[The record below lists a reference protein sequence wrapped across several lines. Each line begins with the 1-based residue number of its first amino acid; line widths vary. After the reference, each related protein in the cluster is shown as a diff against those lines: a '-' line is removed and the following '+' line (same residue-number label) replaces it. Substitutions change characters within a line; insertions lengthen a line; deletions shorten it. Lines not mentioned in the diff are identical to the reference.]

1 MEQSMSLAE
10 VRNPKTVKT
19 AHSLR
24 TLYFVRVIFSVIW
37 VALIF
42 ILVSTVTVASGAS
55 VLAGVL
61 LVIYPIWDVVATVF
75 DVRASRGAQS
85 TTPQL
90 VNIVIGT
97 VAALAMIVALI
108 SGLTAA
114 IVVFGAWASVSGAIQ
129 LFLALRRRRALGA
142 QWPMIIS
149 GALSLVAGFVFI
161 ASASSPKTGLAT
173 LAGYSAFGAFWYLI
187 AAIALTRS
195 ARSRSAAAGS

>member
-10 VRNPKTVKT
+10 VRSPKTVKT

-42 ILVSTVTVASGAS
+42 ILASTVTVASGAS

-161 ASASSPKTGLAT
+161 ASASSPKTGL
-173 LAGYSAFGAFWYLI
+173 LI
-187 AAIALTRS
+187 AAISLTRS
-195 ARSRSAAAGS
+195 ARSRSVAAGS

>member
-1 MEQSMSLAE
+1 MSLAE
-10 VRNPKTVKT
+10 ASSADTAKT
-19 AHSLR
+19 ALSLR
-24 TLYFVRVIFSVIW
+24 RLYFVRVIFSAIW

-42 ILVSTVTVASGAS
+42 SLASTVTVGSGAS

-61 LVIYPIWDVVATVF
+61 LVVYPIWDVVATVF
-75 DVRASRGAQS
+75 DVRASRASQS
-85 TTPQL
+85 KMPQY

-97 VAALAMIVALI
+97 LAALAMIIALI

-114 IVVFGAWASVSGAIQ
+114 IVVFGIWASVSGAIQ

-142 QWPMIIS
+142 QWPMIVS

-161 ASASSPKTGLAT
+161 ASANSQKTGLTT

-195 ARSRSAAAGS
+195 TRSRPVAAGS